1 MNDTIMWII
10 IGVVAAIVLA
20 IVIVNLVKIFKMSP
34 EDRKKTIITYLKGI
48 IALAEQEILGSQKGQ
63 EKLAMVEEYFNKNA
77 PWFIKIILNLLGKD
91 SLKELIEIGL
101 AEIKKS
107 FEK

>member
-1 MNDTIMWII
+1 MNDTMMWII
-10 IGVVAAIVLA
+10 IGVVAAIILA
-20 IVIVNLVKIFKMSP
+20 IIIVNLVKIFKMSP
-34 EDRKKTIITYLKGI
+34 EDRKKTIVTYLKGI

-77 PWFIKIILNLLGKD
+77 PWFIKMLLTLSGKD
-91 SLKELIEIGL
+91 GLKELIEIGL
-101 AEIKKS
+101 TEIKKS